1 MGRDYL
7 RLLFTMEE
15 FIRLEPR
22 LKKWFG
28 IDRNNPYLQELFSNY
43 ASIKLKE
50 ASDKERYI
58 NEKGHYDVNAYA
70 EAHFETL
77 AKEEM
82 SMRIST
88 NTYLHT
94 IEDFCEKNQLG
105 ITEKDEVYQVLLYA
119 YALLMRSRLETT
131 EPPLED
137 MNYEYQEYIHAIR
150 PDMLKLYIGLHHND
164 SQNDNIRKCH
174 KLCRISFG
182 DLSPIK
188 IDEQTPWF
196 QMALD
201 RYLEKYLG
209 VKSVKEAEQELNVV
223 YGKNVGAKP
232 NVTAIRYMWGTY
244 HLLQDIPNCKSK
256 AEKSVTKRQGR
267 IIADLLNRFNLIE
280 YKEKE
285 SFSDYMDGERIR
297 TSLKYYLMQYDSIDE
312 IIKSQ
317 QYRVSPNNTDS
328 SRYY

>member
-94 IEDFCEKNQLG
+94 IEDLCEKNQLG